1 MKREPNTVYV
11 LSLSY
16 GKDSLACLD
25 AIQKLGY
32 PLDRI
37 IHAEVW
43 ATKDIPA
50 DLPPMVEFKRK
61 ADEIILQR
69 YGIVVEHF
77 CATKRRERERERIT
91 YSDLFYESHN
101 NEQYGEHINGFPRT
115 LGGWCHRLKY
125 NRETDIRRYILSACS
140 EAEYG
145 EREREQ
151 NLRLSH
157 PQRELV
163 YEQPQTT
170 GFATRWS
177 QYCTGELKKQ
187 PLTDFQSQYSGGIG
201 VRDSNNRFSSSTLA
215 QGANTNIVQ
224 YLGIA
229 ADEPERIKR
238 HTKPGYILPLV
249 DIGWDEAYCR
259 KWCEENDLL
268 SPIYTTSTRG
278 GCWFCHN
285 QGIPQLR
292 LLRRDY
298 PDLWQ
303 LLLKWD
309 SDSPVSFH
317 PDGRTV
323 HDFDKRFAMEDA
335 GLIDPN
341 KRFYWKYLDKGELQ
355 MATKKTETPIETA
368 TMNVWQKLLASR
380 MDFLKQKVKQSG
392 VNLHAEFTYFE
403 LKDIVPVATDIFAKY
418 NCVFLTTF
426 PEGKAVGKLV
436 NLDNIEEIITVEF
449 EARSI
454 AEPAK
459 FRMNEVQGLGA
470 EITYMRRYLYFL
482 ILDIVVADDFDGES
496 GKKTEDDDVPA
507 PTTTKKKPVTAEK
520 REEIKQELTSPEAN
534 ADELQINALK
544 AALRNLREIDP
555 SKEEFIQQIALKT
568 EGFTVIKKSACE
580 QLILTIGEMIE
591 NYNIEEE

>member
-1 MKREPNTVYV
+1 MQQ
-11 LSLSY
+11 L
-16 GKDSLACLD
+16 
-25 AIQKLGY
+25 
-32 PLDRI
+32 
-37 IHAEVW
+37 
-43 ATKDIPA
+43 
-50 DLPPMVEFKRK
+50 
-61 ADEIILQR
+61 
-69 YGIVVEHF
+69 
-77 CATKRRERERERIT
+77 
-91 YSDLFYESHN
+91 
-101 NEQYGEHINGFPRT
+101 
-115 LGGWCHRLKY
+115 
-125 NRETDIRRYILSACS
+125 
-140 EAEYG
+140 
-145 EREREQ
+145 
-151 NLRLSH
+151 
-157 PQRELV
+157 
-163 YEQPQTT
+163 PQTT

-201 VRDSNNRFSSSTLA
+201 VRDSNNRFSSSTLV
-215 QGANTNIVQ
+215 QGANINIVQ

-259 KWCEENDLL
+259 QWCEENDLL

-298 PDLWQ
+298 PELWQ

-341 KRFYWKYLDKGELQ
+341 KRFYWKYLNEGDLK
-355 MATKKTETPIETA
+355 MANKKTETPIETA
-368 TMNVWQKLLASR
+368 TMNVWQKLLNSR
-380 MDFLKQKVKQSG
+380 MEFLKQKVKQSG

-496 GKKTEDDDVPA
+496 GSKSDDTDTPA
-507 PTTTKKKPVTAEK
+507 PAPKKKAPVTAEK

-534 ADELQINALK
+534 ADELQITALK
-544 AALRNLREIDP
+544 TALRNLREIDP